1 MPRIIYD
8 WRWEEAFDRFG
19 FDDGDGYCL
28 TQAVANVL
36 ENAGCRCRTARFG
49 AHNTIIHRI
58 TLPDGSALDTPHAKS
73 SARLWLPARLVAM
86 LDNAF
91 PLRALRDHRRAPPA
105 YPSTPKQP
113 TQTPGASV

>member
-28 TQAVANVL
+28 TQDVANVL
-36 ENAGCRCRTARFG
+36 ENAGCRCCTAQFG
-49 AHNTIIHRI
+49 AHNTIIHRVI
-58 TLPDGSALDTPHAKS
+58 LPDGSPLDNPFAKF
-73 SARLWLPARLVAM
+73 SARLWLPAHLVAM

-91 PLRALRDHRRAPPA
+91 PLRALHDHRRAPA
-105 YPSTPKQP
+105 ACPSTAKDEP
-113 TQTPGASV
+113 